1 MVQKREEE
9 IMKRMFHALVVLVTF
24 SIVIFHGPLGAV
36 ASGKWSPPPI
46 KVVVVSGTNYEMG
59 VQYGEQAA
67 ELIAVNRDVVW
78 EILDTEVVDPITG
91 VPLDR
96 TVIEKDIQVWTY
108 YQKKYDPGL
117 TEWFLG
123 ISQGCKN
130 KGFEV
135 SYADL
140 VALMVYPQE
149 VWARPGMEYPPETG
163 VVAVAPSKNST
174 LLAAARTDIRPR
186 SSCTAFTATGTAT
199 PGGVPMVSITGGAM
213 LEVTKYVILI
223 AFPKD
228 GERFIALT
236 DAGRIANNV
245 GMNSKFGWVM
255 PAAVNNP
262 WLPCASSWG
271 VTSEV
276 YFHYLMQYPKSVVE
290 AVKYL
295 DETPKGGVTGLFL
308 FADHS
313 GEAFIYE
320 GGFCGSAIRK
330 PGDLGENKDFVVST
344 NHYNSPSMAPY
355 NLPAEWF
362 PDTYVRYATAFEK
375 LSSAQPGTVGVDFAK
390 TLWAANDWYDA
401 STGEWHTVVPNDF
414 SDVDPTNDTPYV
426 CYVPGNL
433 CEGGEY
439 QIIQLPAQ
447 KTAYLQLGVPQGT
460 SIQYYWPD
468 DPKPTGEYTKWQL
481 LDSITKVASAASD
494 DAGEMIKAAWDAFW
508 QKARLLDPATRNEL
522 RRLMNEATQ
531 AWRKGRMEEIDAEH
545 AVHGHRKGNKKT
557 EIVLWSA
564 ALTDYATAQLC
575 SQMVTTKLKQY

>member
-1 MVQKREEE
+1 
-9 IMKRMFHALVVLVTF
+9 MKKTFHALLMLVMFSVVV
-24 SIVIFHGPLGAV
+24 FHGPIVAA
-36 ASGKWSPPPI
+36 ASGTSAPPPI
-46 KVVVVSGTNYEMG
+46 RVVVVSGTNYEMG

-78 EILDTEVVDPITG
+78 NILETK
-91 VPLDR
+91 VPVER
-96 TVIEKDIQVWTY
+96 SVIEKDIEVWTY

-117 TEWFLG
+117 TDWFLG

-149 VWARPGMEYPPETG
+149 VWARPDMPYPAETG
-163 VVAVAPSKNST
+163 VVAAAPSKSST
-174 LLAAARTDIRPR
+174 LLAAARTDTRPR
-186 SSCTAFTATGTAT
+186 SSCTAFAASGNATQGHA
-199 PGGVPMVSITGGAM
+199 PMVSITGGAM
-213 LEVTKYVILI
+213 LEVVNYVILI
-223 AFPKD
+223 AFPTD

-236 DAGRIANNV
+236 DAGRIANNQ

-255 PAAVNNP
+255 PAAVNAP
-262 WLPCASSWG
+262 WPPCASSWG

-276 YFHYLMQYPKSVVE
+276 YFHYLMQYPKSAKE

-295 DETPKGGVTGLFL
+295 DKTPKGGVTGLFL

-313 GEAFIYE
+313 GEVFIYE
-320 GGFCGSAIRK
+320 GGICGSAIRK
-330 PGDLGENKDFVVST
+330 PGDLGENKDFVAST
-344 NHYNSPSMAPY
+344 NHYNSPKMEPY
-355 NLPAEWF
+355 NLPADWF
-362 PDTYVRYATAFEK
+362 PDTRVRYATAFKK
-375 LSSAQPGTVGVDFAK
+375 LSSAKPGTVGVDFAK
-390 TLWAANDWYDA
+390 ALWAANDWYD
-401 STGEWHTVVPNDF
+401 GKKWHTVVPNDF
-414 SDVDPTNDTPYV
+414 SSVDPTNGTPYV

-481 LDSITKVASAASD
+481 LGSIQKVASAASD
-494 DAGEMIKAAWDAFW
+494 DAWKMIGAAWDAFGH
-508 QKARLLDPATRNEL
+508 KARRLDPDTRQQ
-522 RRLMNEATQ
+522 LMDLLNQATQ
-531 AWRKGRMEEIDAEH
+531 AWWKGGMEEASAQNAD
-545 AVHGHRKGNKKT
+545 HGHHRDNKKT
-557 EIVLWSA
+557 EMVLWSA
-564 ALTDYATAQLC
+564 ALTDYATAQLY
-575 SQMVTTKLKQY
+575 SQMVTTKLNQY

>member
-1 MVQKREEE
+1 
-9 IMKRMFHALVVLVTF
+9 MKRMFHALVVLLMLSV
-24 SIVIFHGPLGAV
+24 VLFHGPLVVA
-36 ASGKWSPPPI
+36 ASGTSATPPI
-46 KVVVVSGTNYEMG
+46 RVVVVSGTNYEMG

-78 EILDTEVVDPITG
+78 NLLDTRVGHEVV
-91 VPLDR
+91 
-96 TVIEKDIQVWTY
+96 EKDIQVWTY

-117 TEWFLG
+117 TDWFLG

-149 VWARPGMEYPPETG
+149 IWARPEMEYPPETG
-163 VVAVAPSKNST
+163 VVAAAPSKNST
-174 LLAAARTDIRPR
+174 LLAAARTDTRPR
-186 SSCTAFTATGTAT
+186 SSCTAFAATGNAT
-199 PGGVPMVSITGGAM
+199 QGHQPMVSITGGAF
-213 LEVTKYVILI
+213 LEVTKYVVLI
-223 AFPKD
+223 AFPTD
-228 GERFIALT
+228 GERFVALT
-236 DAGRIANNV
+236 DAGRIANNQ

-255 PAAVNNP
+255 PAAVNAP
-262 WLPCASSWG
+262 WPPCASSWG

-276 YFHYLMQYPKSVVE
+276 YFHYLMQYPKSAKE

-313 GEAFIYE
+313 GKVFIYE
-320 GGFCGSAIRK
+320 GGICGSAIRK

-344 NHYNSPSMAPY
+344 NHYNSPEMEPY

-375 LSSAQPGTVGVDFAK
+375 LSSAKPGTVGVDFAK
-390 TLWAANDWYDA
+390 ALWAANDWYDA
-401 STGEWHTVVPNDF
+401 LTDTWYTVPVPND
-414 SDVDPTNDTPYV
+414 PNDFNT
-426 CYVPGNL
+426 CFVPGNL

-481 LDSITKVASAASD
+481 LGSIQKVASAASD
-494 DAGEMIKAAWDAFW
+494 DAWRMIDAAWDAFRH
-508 QKARLLDPATRNEL
+508 KARRLDHATRNQL
-522 RRLMNEATQ
+522 RDLLNQATQ
-531 AWRKGRMEEIDAEH
+531 AWWKGRMEEASTQNAD
-545 AVHGHRKGNKKT
+545 HGHHRDNKKT
-557 EIVLWSA
+557 EMVLWSA
-564 ALTDYATAQLC
+564 VLTDYATAQLY
-575 SQMVTTKLKQY
+575 SQMVTTKLNKY

>member
-1 MVQKREEE
+1 
-9 IMKRMFHALVVLVTF
+9 MKRMFHAVAVLVIF
-24 SIVIFHGPLGAV
+24 SFFLFHGSLAAL
-36 ASGKWSPPPI
+36 ASGTSAPPPI
-46 KVVVVSGTNYEMG
+46 RVVVVSGTNYEMG

-78 EILDTEVVDPITG
+78 DDILLPK
-91 VPLDR
+91 LDR
-96 TVIEKDIQVWTY
+96 EVIERDIEVWTY

-123 ISQGCKN
+123 ISKGCEN

-149 VWARPGMEYPPETG
+149 VWARPEMPYPPETG
-163 VVAVAPSKNST
+163 VVAAAPSKNST
-174 LLAAARTDIRPR
+174 LLAAARTDTRPR
-186 SSCTAFTATGTAT
+186 SSCTAFAASGNAT

-213 LEVTKYVILI
+213 LEVVNYVILI

-255 PAAVNNP
+255 PAAVNAP
-262 WLPCASSWG
+262 WPPCASSWG

-276 YFHYLMQYPKSVVE
+276 YFHYLMQYPKSAKE
-290 AVKYL
+290 AVEYL
-295 DETPKGGVTGLFL
+295 DKTPKGGVTGLFL

-313 GEAFIYE
+313 GKVFIYE
-320 GGFCGSAIRK
+320 GGICGSAIRK

-355 NLPAEWF
+355 NLPADWF
-362 PDTYVRYATAFEK
+362 PDTYVRYATALKK
-375 LSSAQPGTVGVDFAK
+375 LSSAPTGTVGVGFAK
-390 TLWAANDWYDA
+390 ALWAANDWYDA
-401 STGEWHTVVPNDF
+401 LSNTWHTVVPNDF

-460 SIQYYWPD
+460 SIQNYWPE

-481 LDSITKVASAASD
+481 LASIKKVASAASE
-494 DAGEMIKAAWDAFW
+494 DAWEMIDAARDAFGH
-508 QKARLLDPATRNEL
+508 KGRRLDPATRKQ
-522 RRLMNEATQ
+522 LMDLLNQATQ
-531 AWRKGRMEEIDAEH
+531 AWWKGRMGEASAQNAD
-545 AVHGHRKGNKKT
+545 HGHHRDNKKG
-557 EIVLWSA
+557 EMVLWST
-564 ALTDYATAQLC
+564 ALTDYATAQLY
-575 SQMVTTKLKQY
+575 SQMVTTKLNQY

>member
-1 MVQKREEE
+1 
-9 IMKRMFHALVVLVTF
+9 MFSV
-24 SIVIFHGPLGAV
+24 VIFHGPLGAA
-36 ASGKWSPPPI
+36 ASWTPATPPI

-78 EILDTEVVDPITG
+78 NILDTQVVDPDTG
-91 VPLDR
+91 LPLGR
-96 TVIEKDIQVWTY
+96 SVIQKDIQVWTY

-123 ISQGCKN
+123 ISKGCKN

-149 VWARPGMEYPPETG
+149 VWARPAMPYPPETG
-163 VVAVAPSKNST
+163 VVAVAPSKSST
-174 LLAAARTDIRPR
+174 LLAAAHTDTRPR
-186 SSCTAFTATGTAT
+186 SSCTAFAATGTAT

-213 LEVTKYVILI
+213 LEVVSYVILI
-223 AFPKD
+223 AFPTR
-228 GERFIALT
+228 GERFVALT

-255 PAAVNNP
+255 PAAVNAP
-262 WLPCASSWG
+262 WPPCASSWG

-276 YFHYLMQYPKSVVE
+276 YFHYLMQYPKSAKE
-290 AVKYL
+290 AVEYL
-295 DETPKGGVTGLFL
+295 DNTPKGGVTGLFL

-313 GEAFIYE
+313 GEVFIYE
-320 GGFCGSAIRK
+320 GGICGSAIRK

-344 NHYNSPSMAPY
+344 NHYNSPEMAPY

-362 PDTYVRYATAFEK
+362 PDTRVRYATALKK
-375 LSSAQPGTVGVDFAK
+375 LSSAQTGTVGVGFAK

-401 STGEWHTVVPNDF
+401 STDTWNTVVPNDF
-414 SDVDPTNDTPYV
+414 SEVDPTNGTPYV

-481 LDSITKVASAASD
+481 RESIPKVASAASD
-494 DAGEMIKAAWDAFW
+494 DAWEMIEAAWDAFW
-508 QKARLLDPATRNEL
+508 HKARSLDQNERGQLRSLLNH
-522 RRLMNEATQ
+522 ATQ
-531 AWRKGRMEEIDAEH
+531 AWWKGRMEEASVQH
-545 AVHGHRKGNKKT
+545 AVHGHRGGNKKT
-557 EIVLWSA
+557 EMVLWSA
-564 ALTDYATAQLC
+564 ALTDYATAQLY
-575 SQMVTTKLKQY
+575 SQMVNTKLKQY

>member
-1 MVQKREEE
+1 
-9 IMKRMFHALVVLVTF
+9 MFHALVVLVMF
-24 SIVIFHGPLGAV
+24 SGVVIFHSPLGAA
-36 ASGKWSPPPI
+36 ASWTPVTPPI
-46 KVVVVSGTNYEMG
+46 RVVVVSGTNYEMG

-78 EILDTEVVDPITG
+78 EILDTKAVDPGTG
-91 VPLDR
+91 VPLGR

-108 YQKKYDPGL
+108 YQEKYDPGL

-130 KGFEV
+130 KGFDV

-149 VWARPGMEYPPETG
+149 VWARPAMPYPLETG
-163 VVAVAPSKNST
+163 VVAAAPSKSPT
-174 LLAAARTDIRPR
+174 LQAAAPTDIRPR
-186 SSCTAFTATGTAT
+186 SSCTAFAATGTAT
-199 PGGVPMVSITGGAM
+199 LGGVPMVSITGGAF

-223 AFPKD
+223 SFPTK
-228 GERFIALT
+228 GERFVALT

-255 PAAVNNP
+255 PAAVNAP
-262 WLPCASSWG
+262 WPPCASSWG

-276 YFHYLMQYPKSVVE
+276 YFHYLMQYPKSPNE
-290 AVKYL
+290 AVEYL
-295 DETPKGGVTGLFL
+295 DNTPKGGVTGLFL

-320 GGFCGSAIRK
+320 GGICGSAIRK

-344 NHYNSPSMAPY
+344 NHYNSPQMAPY
-355 NLPAEWF
+355 NLPAAWF
-362 PDTYVRYATAFEK
+362 PDTRVRYATAFKK
-375 LSSAQPGTVGVDFAK
+375 LSSAQPGTVGVGFAK
-390 TLWAANDWYDA
+390 ALWAANDWYDA
-401 STGEWHTVVPNDF
+401 LTDTWHTVVPNDF
-414 SDVDPTNDTPYV
+414 SDVDPTNGTPYV

-447 KTAYLQLGVPQGT
+447 KIAYLQLGVPQGT

-481 LDSITKVASAASD
+481 RESIPKVAAAASD
-494 DAGEMIKAAWDAFW
+494 DAREMIEAAWDAIW
-508 QKARLLDPATRNEL
+508 HKARSLDQNERVQLRSLLNY
-522 RRLMNEATQ
+522 ATQ
-531 AWRKGRMEEIDAEH
+531 AWWKGRLEEASAQH
-545 AVHGHRKGNKKT
+545 AVHGHRGGNKKT
-557 EIVLWSA
+557 EMVLWSA
-564 ALTDYATAQLC
+564 ALTDYATAQLY
-575 SQMVTTKLKQY
+575 SQMVTTKLNQY

>member
-1 MVQKREEE
+1 
-9 IMKRMFHALVVLVTF
+9 MKRMFHALLVLVMF
-24 SIVIFHGPLGAV
+24 SVVVFHGPLGVA
-36 ASGKWSPPPI
+36 ASGTSTTPPI

-78 EILDTEVVDPITG
+78 EILDTKVVDPNG
-91 VPLDR
+91 APLGR
-96 TVIEKDIQVWTY
+96 TVIEKDIDVWTY

-117 TEWFLG
+117 TAWFVG

-149 VWARPGMEYPPETG
+149 VWARPAMPYPPETG
-163 VVAVAPSKNST
+163 VVAAAPSKNST

-186 SSCTAFTATGTAT
+186 SSCTAFAASGNATQGYA
-199 PGGVPMVSITGGAM
+199 PMVSITGGAM
-213 LEVTKYVILI
+213 LEVVNYVILV
-223 AFPKD
+223 AFPTD
-228 GERFIALT
+228 GERFVSLT

-245 GMNSKFGWVM
+245 GMNSKYGWVM
-255 PAAVNNP
+255 PATVNAP
-262 WLPCASSWG
+262 WPPCASSWG

-276 YFHYLMQYPKSVVE
+276 YFHYLMQYPKSAKE
-290 AVKYL
+290 AVEYL
-295 DETPKGGVTGLFL
+295 DKTPKGGVTGLFL

-313 GEAFIYE
+313 GGAFIYE
-320 GGFCGSAIRK
+320 GGICGSAIRK

-344 NHYNSPSMAPY
+344 NHYNSPTMAPY

-362 PDTYVRYATAFEK
+362 PDTRVRYATAFKK
-375 LSSAQPGTVGVDFAK
+375 LSLAQPGTVGVEFAK
-390 TLWAANDWYDA
+390 ALWAANDWYDA
-401 STGEWHTVVPNDF
+401 STNTWHTVPVPNDF
-414 SDVDPTNDTPYV
+414 SSVDPTNGTPYV

-481 LDSITKVASAASD
+481 LGSIQKVSSAASD
-494 DAGEMIKAAWDAFW
+494 DAWEMIEAAWDAFGH
-508 QKARLLDPATRNEL
+508 KARRLDPATRKQ
-522 RRLMNEATQ
+522 LMDLLNQATQ
-531 AWRKGRMEEIDAEH
+531 AWWKGSMEEASAQNAD
-545 AVHGHRKGNKKT
+545 HGHHRDNKT
-557 EIVLWSA
+557 EMVLWST
-564 ALTDYATAQLC
+564 ALTDYATAQLY
-575 SQMVTTKLKQY
+575 SQMVTTKLNQY

>member
-1 MVQKREEE
+1 MR
-9 IMKRMFHALVVLVTF
+9 RMFHALVVLVMF
-24 SIVIFHGPLGAV
+24 SVAIFHGPLGA
-36 ASGKWSPPPI
+36 AAPWTPATPPI
-46 KVVVVSGTNYEMG
+46 RVVVVSGTNYEMG

-78 EILDTEVVDPITG
+78 EILDTKVVDPGTG
-91 VPLDR
+91 EPLGR

-123 ISQGCKN
+123 ISQGCEN
-130 KGFEV
+130 KGFHV

-149 VWARPGMEYPPETG
+149 VWARPAMPYPPETG
-163 VVAVAPSKNST
+163 VVAAAPSKDST
-174 LLAAARTDIRPR
+174 FLATARTGTRPR
-186 SSCTAFTATGTAT
+186 SSCTAFAATGNTT
-199 PGGVPMVSITGGAM
+199 QGREPMVSITGGAM
-213 LEVTKYVILI
+213 LEVVNYVILI
-223 AFPKD
+223 AFPTD

-236 DAGRIANNV
+236 DSGRIANNV

-255 PAAVNNP
+255 PAAVNAP
-262 WLPCASSWG
+262 WPPCASSWG

-276 YFHYLMQYPKSVVE
+276 YFHYLMQYPKSAQE
-290 AVKYL
+290 AVEYL
-295 DETPKGGVTGLFL
+295 DNTPKGGVTGLFL

-313 GEAFIYE
+313 GEVFIYE
-320 GGFCGSAIRK
+320 GGICGSAIRK

-344 NHYNSPSMAPY
+344 NHYNSPQMAPY

-362 PDTYVRYATAFEK
+362 PDTRVRYATALKK

-390 TLWAANDWYDA
+390 ALWTANDWYDA
-401 STGEWHTVVPNDF
+401 STDTWHTVVPNDF
-414 SDVDPTNDTPYV
+414 SQLDMSTDPPTPYV

-468 DPKPTGEYTKWQL
+468 DPKPTGEYSKWQL
-481 LDSITKVASAASD
+481 RNSTHEVASAASD
-494 DAGEMIKAAWDAFW
+494 DAWGMIDAAWDAF
-508 QKARLLDPATRNEL
+508 LLKSLSLNPTTRGEL
-522 RRLMNEATQ
+522 RSLLNHATQ
-531 AWRKGRMEEIDAEH
+531 AWWKGRMAE
-545 AVHGHRKGNKKT
+545 ASAQKPDHGHRGDNQKT
-557 EIVLWSA
+557 EMVLWSA
-564 ALTDYATAQLC
+564 ALTDYATAQLY